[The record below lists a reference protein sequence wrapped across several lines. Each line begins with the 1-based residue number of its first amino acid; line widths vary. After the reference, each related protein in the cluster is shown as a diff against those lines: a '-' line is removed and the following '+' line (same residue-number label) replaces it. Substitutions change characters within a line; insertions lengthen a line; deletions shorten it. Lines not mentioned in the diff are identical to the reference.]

1 MWVALAT
8 PFIANTLLYIVA
20 QLKKDNGL
28 VDVMWGMLFVFPNLT
43 YLAWTGNWNPRSI
56 LTLSLVCIWALRLSI
71 HIGVRHTGTEDYRYA
86 AMRRGWE
93 RKGKAYYYIV
103 AFLFVFV
110 MQALFS
116 LGVNLSAL
124 WVTIFS
130 TKASQLNY
138 LDYIGLAL
146 FVIGFYFEAAADA
159 SLYSF
164 KKDPANKGKIIKH
177 NVWRYSRHPNYFGE
191 AVIWWGI
198 YLIACSEPNG
208 YWTFGSAL
216 FITYLV
222 RFLSG
227 VPLLERK

>member
-56 LTLSLVCIWALRLSI
+56 LTFSLVCIWALRLSI
-71 HIGVRHTGTEDYRYA
+71 HIGMRHTGTEDYRYA

-110 MQALFS
+110 INA
-116 LGVNLSAL
+116 G
-124 WVTIFS
+124 
-130 TKASQLNY
+130 
-138 LDYIGLAL
+138 
-146 FVIGFYFEAAADA
+146 
-159 SLYSF
+159 
-164 KKDPANKGKIIKH
+164 
-177 NVWRYSRHPNYFGE
+177 
-191 AVIWWGI
+191 
-198 YLIACSEPNG
+198 
-208 YWTFGSAL
+208 
-216 FITYLV
+216 
-222 RFLSG
+222 
-227 VPLLERK
+227 PLLSWS